1 MTSHISSDDYDK
13 YIVKIVKREPL
24 QNKWIPLED
33 GYAIIKTETY
43 GPVLRLMSHE
53 NIHDI
58 DNFVYFEK
66 IINEN
71 LYCEFIEGTDE
82 YKVKVGFSKDNYRY
96 GIKFDGKS
104 SSAFNHFKKNIEDK
118 TAMCTDAIYYSS
130 GNLWMTGTFL
140 NDRCEGNGV
149 QFYDDVNTP
158 IKYRGEFEKN
168 MYDGA
173 GIFYSKNGMI
183 EISINNISKGIP
195 NGMCQITVHRHI
207 GKPLKRTFKYDNIK
221 LNIDTYDENFCTK
234 LAYYLI
240 PNLDTIL
247 FNSTTV
253 DEKVNV
259 LNNKIDYVLTKIN
272 NIETKFKMNKIDSLF
287 YQTIDIALK
296 TCIFLCLLCV
306 LYRME

>member
-24 QNKWIPLED
+24 QNKWVPLED
-33 GYAIIKTETY
+33 GYAIIKNETY
-43 GPVLRLMSHE
+43 GPVLRLMSHD

-82 YKVKVGFSKDNYRY
+82 YKVKIGFSKDDYRY
-96 GIKFDGKS
+96 GIKFDSKS

-118 TAMCTDAIYYSS
+118 TAMHTDAKYYSS

-140 NDRCEGNGV
+140 NNRCEGNGV
-149 QFYDDVNTP
+149 EFYDDVNTN
-158 IKYRGEFEKN
+158 IKYRGEFEKGV
-168 MYDGA
+168 YDGA
-173 GIFYSKNGMI
+173 GTFYSKNELI
-183 EISINNISKGIP
+183 EISINNISKGVP
-195 NGMCQITVHRHI
+195 NGICRITVHRHI
-207 GKPLKRTFKYDNIK
+207 GKPLKRTFKYEDVK
-221 LNIDTYDENFCTK
+221 LTIETRDENFCTK
-234 LAYYLI
+234 LAYHLI
-240 PNLDTIL
+240 PNLDNIL

-253 DEKVNV
+253 DEKVNIV
-259 LNNKIDYVLTKIN
+259 NNKIDYALTKLN
-272 NIETKFKMNKIDSLF
+272 NIEKKFINDKYDTLF

-296 TCIFLCLLCV
+296 TCIFLCFLCI
-306 LYRME
+306 LYRM